1 MSIATRA
8 TAAYRLVQQQRDDPS
23 SRDGDAARVAGRLA
37 SLLGIDPKQ
46 VRSERVRDRRSL
58 PLEPVTLHATDPDD
72 PQRGYTFTYLDPSY
86 DDESFF
92 LLAPCPLCSAA
103 VPLAEVRSLADL
115 GAFLGAG
122 PEPLPEDGGMPPDS
136 YPDAFDEHPAH
147 LADCPYHETRRVG
160 LMRLGQCAEAIG
172 SSASAPYAPRV
183 EVPLEQR
190 LPWHTG
196 SALLLLPSRTN

>member
-1 MSIATRA
+1 MVGVMSIATRA

-46 VRSERVRDRRSL
+46 VRPER
-58 PLEPVTLHATDPDD
+58 DPDD

-172 SSASAPYAPRV
+172 SYPSRV

-196 SALLLLPSRTN
+196 SALLLLPSRTI